1 MANLDN
7 GTSKLK
13 RMPSLAEWGL
23 VSDEGVSSLATV
35 IAERTGAVASTAA
48 AATRTAACAAAIA
61 YGSGFRP
68 IGFEVPELPV
78 LDLDTE
84 GDPKG
89 SAPKG
94 PSILRV
100 VTIGENTLLV
110 KRFVWGVTVGDEGG
124 AAKFFRSST
133 PRWTRPARSFVTCAC
148 GSSRAIRVA
157 IVANRGP
164 NETGPNNEGSF
175 RVCDELVPSLLPLA
189 PSPLRSTHVSDD
201 PPGETVGTAFTK
213 ETSGAARSV
222 SHHDVFCCT
231 FASITFRR

>member
-1 MANLDN
+1 M
-7 GTSKLK
+7 
-13 RMPSLAEWGL
+13 
-23 VSDEGVSSLATV
+23 
-35 IAERTGAVASTAA
+35 
-48 AATRTAACAAAIA
+48 
-61 YGSGFRP
+61 
-68 IGFEVPELPV
+68 
-78 LDLDTE
+78 
-84 GDPKG
+84 
-89 SAPKG
+89 
-94 PSILRV
+94 
-100 VTIGENTLLV
+100 TIGENTLLV

-133 PRWTRPARSFVTCAC
+133 PRWTRPARLFVTCAC

-222 SHHDVFCCT
+222 SHQGVFLLYLCVNHFPSVVLHIVVQPHQRVRGGAVGDGIGSRHVSVCLPIGT
-231 FASITFRR
+231 TIPTGTNIPCSHGNFRDPQRRPDGSLKRAVFPEHVTR